1 MYNCDIENK
10 RISKFVPITKQGG
23 RSMSHILIKD
33 LDEDG
38 LMKLK
43 DMDCAPLPQERDS
56 IYILF
61 YRFFRQTCR
70 VAYVQNELVG
80 FVLALADQV
89 DSGHI
94 YIHYLCVAKQ
104 HRGKGI
110 GEMLLQAIRQYGE
123 NHAAEKISLMTSNAD
138 NVRYYDKF
146 GFARDEELQQKN
158 NPVFDY
164 MRDMKKAIFLTL
176 SLPSVSSSGSQ
187 SGTPFDHTSDHS
199 SDHSS
204 GSPFEIGHDV
214 SIDKEQT
221 DEGLFDALAASWHS
235 GLSEREISCAENLLL
250 RLDLQLEHSLLDIG
264 AGTGI
269 LPSILKKRGIFP
281 NRYVAVDLSSNMLK
295 ELKAAFPEAETLHLD
310 FDREQKAI
318 GLFDLV
324 ILYNSIPHFKNLDAV
339 FANARRNLQP
349 GGKFVI
355 AHARTRLALSEH
367 HRAISY
373 SSSHKPIPSDSEL
386 LEVSLR
392 HGFTDFCIEDE
403 DYFYF
408 CAEVKK

>member
-1 MYNCDIENK
+1 
-10 RISKFVPITKQGG
+10 
-23 RSMSHILIKD
+23 MSPILIKD

-70 VAYVQNELVG
+70 VAYVQNELAG

-94 YIHYLCVAKQ
+94 YIHYLFVANQ

-123 NHAAEKISLMTSNAD
+123 NHAVKKISLMTSNAD
-138 NVRYYDKF
+138 NVRYYAKF
-146 GFARDEELQQKN
+146 GFVRDEVLQQKN

-164 MRDMKKAIFLTL
+164 MRDVKKAVFLTL
-176 SLPSVSSSGSQ
+176 SLPSVSS
-187 SGTPFDHTSDHS
+187 
-199 SDHSS
+199 
-204 GSPFEIGHDV
+204 
-214 SIDKEQT
+214 
-221 DEGLFDALAASWHS
+221 DEGLFDALAAGWHS

-250 RLDLQLEHSLLDIG
+250 RLDVQLEHSLLDIG

-281 NRYVAVDLSSNMLK
+281 QKYVAVDLSSNMLK
-295 ELKAAFPEAETLHLD
+295 ELREVFPEAETRHLD

-339 FANARRNLQP
+339 FANARRNVQP

-373 SSSHKPIPSDSEL
+373 SSSHMPIPADSEL

-392 HGFTDFCIEDE
+392 HGFTDACIEDE
-403 DYFYF
+403 GYFYF